1 MSVEPIIEMEI
12 PEQYEPLFG
21 NDYTFYCYYGGRS
34 GTKSHSMAR
43 ALLILGMQSKL
54 RILCV
59 REFYNSIKDSVKS
72 LLDDL
77 IQEYELDY
85 FFNSTQAAI
94 TGINGTEILFGGLK
108 INNANIKGKEK
119 IDILWA
125 EEADKISETSWDLA
139 IPTIIRTEGA
149 AIWIS
154 FNPDLE
160 DDPVMTRFIES
171 DRPDI
176 FKQKVTFNDNIWF
189 KEAERIEMEYCKQHD
204 YDKYLWIWEG
214 NPRNTS
220 ESAVF
225 KNWSIGKVGVPQDN
239 NYYQG
244 MDFGYAQD
252 PSAFIKCYINDE
264 TRTLY
269 ITDEAYGYK
278 VEIEDLPRFINQVDG
293 AKDNYITADSARPDT
308 ISYLRRKDFYI
319 ESSKKGPG
327 SIMEGIEFIQNYS
340 IIVDEKCKNTIHELS
355 HYSFKVDKI
364 TNRIL
369 PTIPEDKDNHL
380 MDSLR
385 YALESYRLSA
395 NYSIVAPGQ

>member
-77 IQEYELDY
+77 IKEYKLDY

-204 YDKYLWIWEG
+204 YEKYLWIWQG

-220 ESAVF
+220 ESSVF
-225 KNWSIGKVGVPQDN
+225 KNWSIGKVGIPEDN
-239 NYYQG
+239 LYYQG

-252 PSAFIKCYINDE
+252 PSAFIKCYIDDE

-278 VEIEDLPRFINQVDG
+278 VEIEDLPAFINQVDG

-355 HYSFKVDKI
+355 HYSFKVDKV
-364 TNRIL
+364 TNKIL
-369 PTIPEDKDNHL
+369 PTVPEDKDNHL

-395 NYSIVAPGQ
+395 NYSIVVPGQ